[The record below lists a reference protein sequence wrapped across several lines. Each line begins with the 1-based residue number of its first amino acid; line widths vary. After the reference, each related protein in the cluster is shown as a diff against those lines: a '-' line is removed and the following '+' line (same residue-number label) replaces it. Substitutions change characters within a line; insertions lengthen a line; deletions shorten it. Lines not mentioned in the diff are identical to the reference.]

1 MHMQLKKTQLE
12 QLRLCVQGHDVD
24 LLFGAVT
31 RY

>member
-1 MHMQLKKTQLE
+1 MQLEKTQLE
-12 QLRLCVQGHDVD
+12 QLRWCMQGHDID